1 MHANNCAQHVESG
14 RGAQFLLESRMA
26 ARRRRAQARTSRIA
40 YTNQVQQVPS
50 RVGLPTFLQ
59 VLFRPNLA
67 FYSEQLDRKDVMSL
81 YRCPQPTAGR
91 GAGLAKGWPCRALA
105 AIGLDTAALRH
116 SLAIIATV
124 ICDTKVGPSSSPAQ
138 SRITQLLS
146 LPPRM
151 NGRTEFHSQAWYT
164 RRRAAGRRPSEG
176 RARGHGPVL
185 SKPGI

>member
-1 MHANNCAQHVESG
+1 MTFSAAVHESVHVEVSLTPAHTTLAT
-14 RGAQFLLESRMA
+14 RADN
-26 ARRRRAQARTSRIA
+26 RRRT
-40 YTNQVQQVPS
+40 
-50 RVGLPTFLQ
+50 PTFLQ
-59 VLFRPNLA
+59 VLFRPNFA

>member
-1 MHANNCAQHVESG
+1 MTKAEETKETKKRP
-14 RGAQFLLESRMA
+14 RGPTNRSEALTCTVGEFARMLG
-26 ARRRRAQARTSRIA
+26 I
-40 YTNQVQQVPS
+40 
-50 RVGLPTFLQ
+50 GLPTFLQ
-59 VLFRPNLA
+59 VLFRPNFA

-138 SRITQLLS
+138 SRITQLFS